1 MKQFTIYAEFDPKAK
16 VWCGSNA
23 ELPLTTEAAPLDE
36 LLARA
41 AVIAPEIAIANGLT
55 KNGEQVTVRVTVDRI
70 VTITNVK
77 LRDLF
82 AELRRRYPLPPGT
95 VTGAN
100 KRFFDLVSADK
111 SYPQFQRDD
120 RMKRRKSSRR

>member
-1 MKQFTIYAEFDPKAK
+1 MKQFTIHAEFDPKAK

-55 KNGEQVTVRVTVDRI
+55 KNGEQVTIQITADQVATV
-70 VTITNVK
+70 
-77 LRDLF
+77 
-82 AELRRRYPLPPGT
+82 
-95 VTGAN
+95 
-100 KRFFDLVSADK
+100 AD
-111 SYPQFQRDD
+111 
-120 RMKRRKSSRR
+120 